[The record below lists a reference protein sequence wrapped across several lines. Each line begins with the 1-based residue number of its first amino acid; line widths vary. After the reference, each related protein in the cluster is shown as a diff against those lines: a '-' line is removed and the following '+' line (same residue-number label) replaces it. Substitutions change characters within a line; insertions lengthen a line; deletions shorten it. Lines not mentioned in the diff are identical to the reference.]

1 LWDDAPRWS
10 GWGPADAT
18 GRSLPAA
25 AASLLGRLGVEP
37 EARRPPVALDDVRL
51 PELALPDGVRDRLA
65 RVAAVHD
72 DRLSRVVHA
81 AGKSYLDLLRLR
93 AGDATRAPDAVVVP
107 ADRAAVGEVLGIC
120 AGAGVAVV
128 PFGGGTSVVGG
139 VEPLRRDLGAVVA
152 LDLGGIAAL
161 NGVDERS
168 LVAVLGAGMRGPAV
182 ERALSERGFTLG
194 HFPQSWEYAT
204 VGGMVATRSAG
215 QASTGYGRI
224 DELVRGV
231 TLVAPR
237 ATLELP
243 VRTPNA
249 AGPDLREVVAGSE
262 GTLGLIT
269 EAALSVRPRPAVR
282 LYEGWSFAS
291 FETGVEAFRALAQ
304 EHVAPDVA
312 RLSDEAETAVNT
324 AIVGTSVQGC
334 LAIVGWEGG
343 EPDVERRR
351 AATSRVLERS
361 GGGAL
366 GRALDLLRE
375 RLPPRLEL
383 EHERLRRLAREAE
396 LAAGGVEGVAVARG
410 GEAGPDVQELVPL
423 DDPHVLPERVLEH
436 DSEATEALLARLV
449 EQAQRSLRIRR
460 NERRRT
466 RTERRGQCPLVAGR
480 DLELREN
487 EALPALRERARRGRQ
502 SLALLQDPLER
513 GEPVPRHAL
522 GARGRD
528 LLRPCRRG
536 GRLDLRA

>member
-1 LWDDAPRWS
+1 MWDDAPRWS

-51 PELALPDGVRDRLA
+51 PELALPDRVRDRLA

-366 GRALDLLRE
+366 GRDPGAAWDRGRYEAPYLRDALLDHGVLAETLETATTWTGLHALHDAVGAALRGALEPHGTPPVVLCHVSHLYPVGASLYFTVIARQQQDDEVAQWQTAKTAACEAIVAEGATITHHHAIGRDHAAYLEAEIGATGIALLRAMKE
-375 RLPPRLEL
+375 ELDPAGVLNPGKLLP
-383 EHERLRRLAREAE
+383 
-396 LAAGGVEGVAVARG
+396 
-410 GEAGPDVQELVPL
+410 
-423 DDPHVLPERVLEH
+423 
-436 DSEATEALLARLV
+436 
-449 EQAQRSLRIRR
+449 
-460 NERRRT
+460 
-466 RTERRGQCPLVAGR
+466 
-480 DLELREN
+480 
-487 EALPALRERARRGRQ
+487 
-502 SLALLQDPLER
+502 
-513 GEPVPRHAL
+513 
-522 GARGRD
+522 
-528 LLRPCRRG
+528 
-536 GRLDLRA
+536 